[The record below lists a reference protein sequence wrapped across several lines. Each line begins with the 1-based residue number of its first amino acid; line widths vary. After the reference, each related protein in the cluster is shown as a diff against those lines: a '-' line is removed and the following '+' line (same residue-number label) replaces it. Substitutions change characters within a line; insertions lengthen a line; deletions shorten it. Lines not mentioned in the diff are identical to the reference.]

1 MWIWIAKKASFSSI
15 RGADTSLLTSI
26 SSNIILDHVCVWI
39 MSSFQY
45 YPTINLWFKTGV
57 PTLSL
62 WFHSCTCI
70 LKCLRIWIPMSL
82 IWKTVSLDSQ
92 NLTRLLKF
100 HSNRM
105 TVTVWHFFNQ
115 IPHHNSKGNKK
126 IEFSEWI
133 LWYGNILCSWSTVFS
148 KFF

>member
-1 MWIWIAKKASFSSI
+1 MPH
-15 RGADTSLLTSI
+15 TSVLTSI
-26 SSNIILDHVCVWI
+26 SSNIILGTMCVWI

-62 WFHSCTCI
+62 WFHSCTSI

-105 TVTVWHFFNQ
+105 TVTVWHFWTKSHIIILKEIKRWSFLKE
-115 IPHHNSKGNKK
+115 SFDMVKYTMLL
-126 IEFSEWI
+126 EYSTYSEIVIGMKW
-133 LWYGNILCSWSTVFS
+133 
-148 KFF
+148 